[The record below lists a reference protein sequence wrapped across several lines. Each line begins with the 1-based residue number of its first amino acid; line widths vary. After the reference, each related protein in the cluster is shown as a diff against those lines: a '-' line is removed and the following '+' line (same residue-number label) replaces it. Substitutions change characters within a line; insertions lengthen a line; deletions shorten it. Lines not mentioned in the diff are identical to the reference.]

1 MVGGENPCLGQKSSR
16 MPGKEK
22 HMTVPQK
29 SGHMPQGAFD
39 SIDDAANIRL
49 YRALVEHSG
58 DLLTVLR
65 PDRTISFQ
73 SPSIQQILGH
83 DPALLTGQDVVQY
96 IHPADRDR
104 VLRLIEACHRSTEW
118 LNCPAF
124 RLSHQNGSWHWFEGR
139 VRNLLSD
146 PDVAGILCSIRDIT
160 HAHRLEHQL
169 QEAEELARFGHWR
182 WVKGEPAPS
191 WSSGVARI
199 LNRVTEEL
207 PTGGD
212 WYLDLVH
219 PDDCDVLLSKFL
231 DAFET
236 HEPVNSVTRF
246 RSGDG
251 SYRYIK
257 THAYAELDAKNE
269 VGALVGLAED
279 VTLEIE
285 MERARQASEAKYRL
299 MAEEAS
305 EVVTQYDLNGRV
317 VFISDAVKD
326 VLGRLPEE
334 FIGKELCYEII
345 HPEDA
350 SLLANIADELLRHG
364 GVKRLDYR
372 CRHADGHYVWM
383 ETTLRAVTDPLTGMI
398 KDIFGISRDLTERK
412 KHEFELMEA
421 RERAEEASRT
431 KSQFLANMSHELR
444 TPLNAIIGFS
454 EILRLQMFG
463 DLGHSRY
470 LEYAHL
476 INESGGL
483 LLDLIS
489 DILDMSKI
497 EAGKFDLHMES
508 FSVDDAIESCLRLVR
523 GRADEN
529 GLHLTRTNPKDFR
542 DFKII
547 ADQRAIKQILL
558 NLLSNAVKFTPSGGR
573 VELSIEQ
580 GDGTVTFAVTDTGK
594 GIPADQISRLGRPFE
609 QIMGDSSLAKQ
620 GTGLGLALVRSLSEL
635 HGGSFRL
642 ESELGQGTRVS
653 VTIPDGHDK
662 ALRKAERDINP
673 ELQWGFSVGA

>member
-1 MVGGENPCLGQKSSR
+1 
-16 MPGKEK
+16 
-22 HMTVPQK
+22 MTAPQK
-29 SGHMPQGAFD
+29 SGHMPQGDLD
-39 SIDDAANIRL
+39 SVDDAANIRL

-58 DLLTVLR
+58 DILTVLR

-83 DPALLTGQDVVQY
+83 DPAVLLGQDLAGY

-104 VLRLIEACHRSTEW
+104 VLHLIDACHHLLEW

-124 RLSHQNGSWHWFEGR
+124 RLSHQDGSWRWFEGR

-160 HAHRLEHQL
+160 HVHRLEHQL

-199 LNRVTEEL
+199 LNRDAEEL

-212 WYLDLVH
+212 WYLDLIH

-246 RSGDG
+246 LSGDG

-269 VGALVGLAED
+269 VGALIGLAED
-279 VTLEIE
+279 VTQEIE
-285 MERARQASEAKYRL
+285 TERARQASEAKYRL

-305 EVVTQYDLNGRV
+305 DIVTQYDLNGRV
-317 VFISDAVKD
+317 VFISDAVSD
-326 VLGRLPEE
+326 VLGRMPEE
-334 FIGKELCYEII
+334 FIGRELCYEII
-345 HPEDA
+345 HPDDA
-350 SLLANIADELLRHG
+350 PLLSDILEELFRYG

-372 CRHADGHYVWM
+372 CQHADGHYVWM
-383 ETTLRAVTDPLTGMI
+383 ETTLRAVSDPQTGSV
-398 KDIFGISRDLTERK
+398 KDILGISRDLTERK
-412 KHEFELMEA
+412 QHEFELMEA

-497 EAGKFDLHMES
+497 EAGKYELNPETLDVRALI
-508 FSVDDAIESCLRLVR
+508 DSCVRLVR
-523 GRADEN
+523 GKAEENGAQIAHSIACGDDCQIVADE
-529 GLHLTRTNPKDFR
+529 
-542 DFKII
+542 
-547 ADQRAIKQILL
+547 RALKQILL
-558 NLLSNAVKFTPSGGR
+558 NLLSNAVKFTPVGGR
-573 VELSIEQ
+573 ILVEADEFGGEVRL
-580 GDGTVTFAVTDTGK
+580 TVSDTGR
-594 GIPADQISRLGRPFE
+594 GIPPDHIARLGQPFE
-609 QIMGDSSLAKQ
+609 QVTTDAALAKQ
-620 GTGLGLALVRSLSEL
+620 GTGLGLALVRSLAEL
-635 HGGSFRL
+635 HGGRMAI
-642 ESELGQGTRVS
+642 ESEPGAGTRVT
-653 VTIPDGHDK
+653 VTLPKIPYCEVPQ
-662 ALRKAERDINP
+662 RPFAE
-673 ELQWGFSVGA
+673 EAGKTMLSGAAAG

>member
-1 MVGGENPCLGQKSSR
+1 
-16 MPGKEK
+16 
-22 HMTVPQK
+22 MTAPQK
-29 SGHMPQGAFD
+29 SGHMPQGDLD
-39 SIDDAANIRL
+39 SVDDAANIRL

-58 DLLTVLR
+58 DILTVLR

-83 DPALLTGQDVVQY
+83 DPAVLLGQDLAGY

-104 VLRLIEACHRSTEW
+104 VLHLIDACHHLLEW

-124 RLSHQNGSWHWFEGR
+124 RLSHQDGSWRWFEGR

-160 HAHRLEHQL
+160 HVHRLEHQL

-199 LNRVTEEL
+199 LNRDAEEL

-212 WYLDLVH
+212 WYLDLIH

-246 RSGDG
+246 LSGDG

-269 VGALVGLAED
+269 VGALIGLAED
-279 VTLEIE
+279 VTQEIE
-285 MERARQASEAKYRL
+285 TERARQASEAKYRL

-305 EVVTQYDLNGRV
+305 DIVTQYDLNGRV
-317 VFISDAVKD
+317 VFISDAVSD
-326 VLGRLPEE
+326 VLGRMPEE
-334 FIGKELCYEII
+334 FIGRELCYEII
-345 HPEDA
+345 HPDDA
-350 SLLANIADELLRHG
+350 PLLSDILEELFRYG

-372 CRHADGHYVWM
+372 CQHADGHYVWM
-383 ETTLRAVTDPLTGMI
+383 ETTLRAVSDPQTGSV
-398 KDIFGISRDLTERK
+398 KDILGISRDLTERK
-412 KHEFELMEA
+412 QHEFELMEA

-497 EAGKFDLHMES
+497 EAGKFELHMEI
-508 FSVDDAIESCLRLVR
+508 FSVDEAVESCLRLVR
-523 GRADEN
+523 GRADDN
-529 GLHLTRTNPKDFR
+529 GLHLTRSNPKDHK

-547 ADQRAIKQILL
+547 ADQRALKQILL
-558 NLLSNAVKFTPSGGR
+558 NLLSNAIKFTPSGGR
-573 VELSIEQ
+573 VELSIEHR
-580 GDGTVTFAVTDTGK
+580 DGMVTFRVTDTGR
-594 GIPADQISRLGRPFE
+594 GIPADQMSRLGRPFE
-609 QIMGDSSLAKQ
+609 QIMGDSALAKQ
-620 GTGLGLALVRSLSEL
+620 GTGLGLAQVRSLSEL
-635 HGGSFRL
+635 HGGSFCL
-642 ESELGQGTRVS
+642 ESELGQGTCVS
-653 VTIPDGHDK
+653 VTIPDGHAD
-662 ALRKAERDINP
+662 ALRKAEREINP
-673 ELQWGFSVGA
+673 ELQWGLTVGD